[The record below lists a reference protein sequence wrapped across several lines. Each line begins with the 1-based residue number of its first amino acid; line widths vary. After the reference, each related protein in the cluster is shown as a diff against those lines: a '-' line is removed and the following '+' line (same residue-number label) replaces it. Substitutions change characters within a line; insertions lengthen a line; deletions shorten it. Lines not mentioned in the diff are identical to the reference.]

1 MNLVEFEAAQSSL
14 SCQHCNHLG
23 LAIEHNP
30 NNNGRRPRCPA
41 CRSTSPLAG
50 VQWLPQGAVARTPVA
65 RRGDPS
71 GPEVWAA
78 NGNHCSFCGK
88 PADLCRRLNIGLQ
101 AQHVQ
106 PLVMGGGESPLIP
119 FCARCQEMSRAAL
132 METRDLL
139 DCLGGLD
146 AIIKRIEAAR
156 PELRR
161 DSA

>member
-1 MNLVEFEAAQSSL
+1 MNLVEYEGSRHSL
-14 SCQHCNHLG
+14 SCQHCGRLG
-23 LAIEHNP
+23 LDIDYNP

-41 CRSTSPLAG
+41 CGSTSPLSG

-71 GPEVWAA
+71 PAEVWAA

-88 PADLCRRLNIGLQ
+88 SVDLCSRLGIGLT

-132 METRDLL
+132 METRNVL

-146 AIIKRIEAAR
+146 AIIQRIEAAH
-156 PELRR
+156 PELR
-161 DSA
+161 DPAA